1 MKKTHKHL
9 LAFAISVIY
18 IVAVYFLIGI
28 YFSTNDD
35 RFMGELMSGAIT
47 GNIES
52 HLVYVN
58 YLLSL
63 PLSLLYR
70 ITTGISW
77 FGILL
82 VLFHWFSCYCIL
94 DSFYSKAKSKTHIC
108 ISTVLAGLLFLT
120 ELYLISQIS
129 YTMTA
134 SFMAVAGYV
143 CLILNENKKSR
154 IGYFTVLELL
164 AFLLRDKAMLMIQPL
179 GFAVFF
185 GLVLIGKNKTVKAK
199 LLQVVKIVAI
209 LATVVILGFAGN
221 KIGYHSEAWQAYKEY
236 NDARTT
242 LFDYSEFPP
251 YEEVAHILEKY
262 DVSKIDYNAYVDYT
276 ILDWELSLDC
286 VKELAEYIEKKQA
299 SPTLNSVLNDFKTAT
314 FEENYWQ
321 TNTVLIFGFICV
333 VLFLLLSKNFA
344 GFLPLIFLT
353 LARTVIWLYLL
364 YEGRFPLRIAMPLFA
379 CELVILVAL
388 AFYFYCNNQP
398 YAKWQNIAFV
408 LVGAILGVVGLWSA
422 KIQFVNFRQM
432 NTSHAI
438 YMQGFDEVM
447 DYCNENSENRYILDT
462 LNFIWYNGEA
472 LNVTIYGERNCIS
485 AGSWLSGA
493 PTLLEGNRNY
503 LDNTENG
510 FYYIMLSEEESTEE
524 ELNHPSVLY
533 LADVSKST
541 PYVADSFVASHG
553 VTYSVIY
560 FDGELNLKR
569 NQ

>member
-9 LAFAISVIY
+9 LAFAISTFY

-47 GNIES
+47 GNLES

-94 DSFYSKAKSKTHIC
+94 DSFYSKAKTKTDIC
-108 ISTVLAGLLFLT
+108 ISTILAGLLFLT

-134 SFMAVAGYV
+134 SFMATAGYV
-143 CLILNENKKSR
+143 CLLLNENKKSR
-154 IGYFTVLELL
+154 LGYFTVLELL

-185 GLVLIGKNKTVKAK
+185 GLVLIDKNETVKTK
-199 LLQVVKIVAI
+199 LLQFIKTGAILIAIVAF
-209 LATVVILGFAGN
+209 GFIGN
-221 KIGYHSEAWQAYKEY
+221 KIGYHSEHWKIYNEY
-236 NDARTT
+236 NAARTT

-251 YEEVAHILEKY
+251 YEDVSHILEKY
-262 DVSKIDYNAYVDYT
+262 NISETDYNAYAKYT

-286 VKELAEYIEKKQA
+286 VKELADYIDEKQS
-299 SPTLNSVLNDFKTAT
+299 SPSLSAVLNDFKTAT

-321 TNTVLIFGFICV
+321 VNTVLLCGFVCTI
-333 VLFLLLSKNFA
+333 LFLLISKNFL
-344 GFLPLIFLT
+344 GFIPFVCFT

-364 YEGRFPLRIAMPLFA
+364 YEGRFPLRIAMPLFT
-379 CELVILVAL
+379 CELVLLVTMN
-388 AFYFYCNNQP
+388 FYLYCQKKP
-398 YAKWQNIAFV
+398 YTKWQNII
-408 LVGAILGVVGLWSA
+408 LVMISAILGVIGLWSF

-432 NTSHAI
+432 NQTHAI
-438 YMQGFDEVM
+438 YMHGFDEVV

-462 LNFIWYNGEA
+462 LNFIWYNGEV
-472 LNVTIYGERNCIS
+472 LDGTIYGERNCIS
-485 AGSWLSGA
+485 AGSWLAGA
-493 PTLLEGNRNY
+493 STLFEGNKKY
-503 LDNTENG
+503 LEHTENG
-510 FYYIMLSEEESTEE
+510 FYYIMLSEDENTEE
-524 ELNHPSVLY
+524 ELTHPSVLY
-533 LADVSKST
+533 LADISNST

-553 VTYSVIY
+553 GTYSVIH
-560 FDGELNLKR
+560 FDGELNLKL

>member
-1 MKKTHKHL
+1 MKTSHKHL
-9 LAFAISVIY
+9 LAFAISIIY

-94 DSFYSKAKSKTHIC
+94 DSFYSKAKSKTDIC

-154 IGYFTVLELL
+154 IGYFIVLELL

-199 LLQVVKIVAI
+199 LLQVVKIVVI
-209 LATVVILGFAGN
+209 LAAVVILGFAGN
-221 KIGYHSEAWQAYKEY
+221 KIGYHSEAWQAYMKY

-321 TNTVLIFGFICV
+321 TNTLLIFGFICV

-472 LNVTIYGERNCIS
+472 LNGTIYGERNCIS

-553 VTYSVIY
+553 GTYSVIY